1 MATKNQLKEY
11 FRSQKIPTEA
21 QFGTFID
28 STFLLPK
35 NQVDKTIQ
43 FGNGDESG
51 KPHLRAYRHVR
62 KNETVQ
68 GKNYSIDYHMFL
80 TLDGVNVNCP
90 VFVIKT
96 SYNLTDETSE
106 TRFGEFTNMNES
118 SGAGID
124 FFDETDE
131 ECIAILEGISY
142 YKFAKDGGS
151 NQDTFK
157 YYRYVN
163 AANQSFYNFIFEI
176 HTIASSKGYE
186 FTVPTRITEILGS
199 IDIKSSNE
207 WILTSHVKLS
217 DVEIEW
223 NGIKDNLDN
232 VSVDIIMEFR
242 NQWYEQLDKYYG

>member
-1 MATKNQLKEY
+1 MATKAQLKEY
-11 FRSQKIPTEA
+11 FKSQKIPTEA

-35 NQVDKTIQ
+35 NQVDETIK

-68 GKNYSIDYHMFL
+68 GKNYRVDYHMFL
-80 TLDGVNVNCP
+80 TLDGIDVNCP
-90 VFVIKT
+90 VFVIMT
-96 SYNLTDETSE
+96 RYNMTDKTSE
-106 TRFGEFTNMNES
+106 TRFGEFTDMNES

-131 ECIAILEGISY
+131 ECIAILESISY

-163 AANQSFYNFIFEI
+163 VAQQSFYNFIFEI
-176 HTIASSKGYE
+176 HTIASINEYE
-186 FTVPTRITEILGS
+186 ITVPTRITEIYGS
-199 IDIKSSNE
+199 INIDSSYE
-207 WILTSHVKLS
+207 WILTPHISLS

-232 VSVDIIMEFR
+232 ISLDVIIEFR
-242 NQWYEQLDKYYG
+242 NQWYKQVNK

>member
-1 MATKNQLKEY
+1 MATKAQLKEY
-11 FRSQKIPTEA
+11 FKSQKIPTEA

-35 NQVDKTIQ
+35 NQVDETIK

-68 GKNYSIDYHMFL
+68 GKNYRVDYHMFL
-80 TLDGVNVNCP
+80 TLDGVDVNCP
-90 VFVIKT
+90 VFVIMT
-96 SYNLTDETSE
+96 RYNMTDETSE
-106 TRFGEFTNMNES
+106 TRFGEFTDMNES

-131 ECIAILEGISY
+131 ECIAILESISY

-157 YYRYVN
+157 YYRYAN
-163 AANQSFYNFIFEI
+163 AAQQSFHNFIFEI
-176 HTIASSKGYE
+176 HTITNINGYE
-186 FTVPTRITEILGS
+186 ITVPTRITEIYGS
-199 IDIKSSNE
+199 IDINSSYE
-207 WILTSHVKLS
+207 WILTSHITIN

-232 VSVDIIMEFR
+232 TSLDVIIEFR
-242 NQWYEQLDKYYG
+242 NQWYKQANK

>member
-11 FRSQKIPTEA
+11 FKSQKIPTEA

-62 KNETVQ
+62 KNETVL
-68 GKNYSIDYHMFL
+68 GKNYRIDYHMFL
-80 TLDGVNVNCP
+80 TLDGVDVNCP

-96 SYNLTDETSE
+96 NYNLTDETSE
-106 TRFGEFTNMNES
+106 TRFGEFTDMNES

-142 YKFAKDGGS
+142 YKFAKANSFDNG
-151 NQDTFK
+151 NPNPRTITDKPDPDTDDTYTVFPAK
-157 YYRYVN
+157 YGNKWYIGYVIK
-163 AANQSFYNFIFEI
+163 QSYNFNIDTYKKGIVGSGIDYTDLEFDNSDDQLL
-176 HTIASSKGYE
+176 IALKSNK
-186 FTVPTRITEILGS
+186 ITY
-199 IDIKSSNE
+199 SN
-207 WILTSHVKLS
+207 L
-217 DVEIEW
+217 
-223 NGIKDNLDN
+223 
-232 VSVDIIMEFR
+232 
-242 NQWYEQLDKYYG
+242 

>member
-1 MATKNQLKEY
+1 MATKAQLKEY
-11 FRSQKIPTEA
+11 FKSQKIPTEA

-35 NQVDKTIQ
+35 NQVDETIK

-68 GKNYSIDYHMFL
+68 GKNYRVDYHMFL
-80 TLDGVNVNCP
+80 TLDGVDVNCP
-90 VFVIKT
+90 VFVIMT
-96 SYNLTDETSE
+96 RYNMTDETSE
-106 TRFGEFTNMNES
+106 TRFGEFTDMNES

-131 ECIAILEGISY
+131 ECIAILESISY

-157 YYRYVN
+157 YYRYAN
-163 AANQSFYNFIFEI
+163 AAQQSFYNFIFEI
-176 HTIASSKGYE
+176 HTIASINGYE
-186 FTVPTRITEILGS
+186 ITVPTRITEIDGS
-199 IDIKSSNE
+199 IDIDSSYE
-207 WILTSHVKLS
+207 WILAPQISFS

-232 VSVDIIMEFR
+232 ISLDVIIEFR
-242 NQWYEQLDKYYG
+242 NQWYKQANK

>member
-1 MATKNQLKEY
+1 MATKAQIKEY
-11 FRSQKIPTEA
+11 FKSQKIPTEA

-35 NQVDKTIQ
+35 NQVDETIK

-68 GKNYSIDYHMFL
+68 GKNYRVDYHMFL
-80 TLDGVNVNCP
+80 TLDGVDVNCP
-90 VFVIKT
+90 VFVIMT
-96 SYNLTDETSE
+96 RYNMTDETSQ
-106 TRFGEFTNMNES
+106 TRFGEFTDMNES

-131 ECIAILEGISY
+131 KCIAILESISY

-157 YYRYVN
+157 YYHYAN
-163 AANQSFYNFIFEI
+163 AAQQFFYNFIFEI
-176 HTIASSKGYE
+176 HTIANINGYE
-186 FTVPTRITEILGS
+186 ITVPTRITEIKGS
-199 IDIKSSNE
+199 IDIDSSYE
-207 WILTSHVKLS
+207 WILASQTGFN
-217 DVEIEW
+217 DIEIEW

-232 VSVDIIMEFR
+232 TTLDVIIEFR
-242 NQWYEQLDKYYG
+242 NQWYKQANK

>member
-1 MATKNQLKEY
+1 MATKAQLKEY
-11 FRSQKIPTEA
+11 FKSQKIPTEA

-35 NQVDKTIQ
+35 NQVDETIK

-68 GKNYSIDYHMFL
+68 GKNYRVDYHMFL
-80 TLDGVNVNCP
+80 TLDGVDVNCP
-90 VFVIKT
+90 VFVIMT
-96 SYNLTDETSE
+96 RYNMTDETSE
-106 TRFGEFTNMNES
+106 TRFGEFTDMNES
-118 SGAGID
+118 SGTGID

-131 ECIAILEGISY
+131 ECIAILESISY

-157 YYRYVN
+157 YYRYTN
-163 AANQSFYNFIFEI
+163 AAQQSFYNFIFEI
-176 HTIASSKGYE
+176 HTIVSINGYE
-186 FTVPTRITEILGS
+186 ITVPTRITEINGS
-199 IDIKSSNE
+199 IDIDSSYE
-207 WILTSHVKLS
+207 WILAPQISFS

-232 VSVDIIMEFR
+232 ISPDVIMEFR
-242 NQWYEQLDKYYG
+242 NQWYKQANK

>member
-1 MATKNQLKEY
+1 MATKAQLKEY
-11 FRSQKIPTEA
+11 FKSQKIPTEA
-21 QFGTFID
+21 QFGTLID
-28 STFLLPK
+28 SNFLLPK

-68 GKNYSIDYHMFL
+68 GKNYRVDYHMFL
-80 TLDGVNVNCP
+80 TLDGVDVNCP
-90 VFVIKT
+90 VFVIMT
-96 SYNLTDETSE
+96 RYNMTDETSE
-106 TRFGEFTNMNES
+106 TRFGEFTDMNES

-157 YYRYVN
+157 YYRYSN
-163 AANQSFYNFIFEI
+163 AAQQSFYNFIFEI
-176 HTIASSKGYE
+176 HTIVSSDGYKI
-186 FTVPTRITEILGS
+186 TVPTRITEISGS
-199 IDIKSSNE
+199 IDIDSSYE
-207 WILTSHVKLS
+207 WILAPKISLS
-217 DVEIEW
+217 YLELEW
-223 NGIKDNLDN
+223 DGIKNKLDNL
-232 VSVDIIMEFR
+232 SVDVIMKFR
-242 NQWYEQLDKYYG
+242 NNWYQ

>member
-1 MATKNQLKEY
+1 MATKRQLKEY
-11 FRSQKIPTEA
+11 FKSQKIPTEA

-68 GKNYSIDYHMFL
+68 GKNYRVDYHMFL
-80 TLDGVNVNCP
+80 TLDGVDVNCP
-90 VFVIKT
+90 VFVIMT
-96 SYNLTDETSE
+96 RYNMTDETSE
-106 TRFGEFTNMNES
+106 TRFGEFTDMNES

-131 ECIAILEGISY
+131 DCIAILESISY
-142 YKFAKDGGS
+142 YKFAKEGGS

-157 YYRYVN
+157 YYRYSN
-163 AANQSFYNFIFEI
+163 AAQQSFYNFIFEI
-176 HTIASSKGYE
+176 HTIASINGYE
-186 FTVPTRITEILGS
+186 ITVPTRITEIDGS
-199 IDIKSSNE
+199 IDIDFSYE
-207 WILTSHVKLS
+207 WILALQISFS
-217 DVEIEW
+217 DVETEG

-232 VSVDIIMEFR
+232 ISLDVIIDFK
-242 NQWYEQLDKYYG
+242 NKWYKQANK

>member
-1 MATKNQLKEY
+1 MATKTQLKEY
-11 FRSQKIPTEA
+11 FKSQKIPTEA
-21 QFGTFID
+21 QFGTLID
-28 STFLLPK
+28 SNFLLPK

-62 KNETVQ
+62 KNETIQ
-68 GKNYSIDYHMFL
+68 GESYRVDYHMFL
-80 TLDGVNVNCP
+80 TLNRVDVNCP
-90 VFVIKT
+90 VFVIMT
-96 SYNLTDETSE
+96 RYNMTDETSE
-106 TRFGEFTNMNES
+106 TRFGEFTDMNES

-131 ECIAILEGISY
+131 ECIAMLESISY

-157 YYRYVN
+157 YYRYSN
-163 AANQSFYNFIFEI
+163 AAQQCFYNFIFEI
-176 HTIASSKGYE
+176 HTVANINGYE
-186 FTVPTRITEILGS
+186 ITIPTRITEINGS
-199 IDIKSSNE
+199 INIDSSYE
-207 WILTSHVKLS
+207 WILIPLISFS

-232 VSVDIIMEFR
+232 ISVDIIIEFR
-242 NQWYEQLDKYYG
+242 NQWYKQANK

>member
-1 MATKNQLKEY
+1 MATKAQLKEY
-11 FRSQKIPTEA
+11 FKSQKIPTEA

-35 NQVDKTIQ
+35 NQVDETIK

-68 GKNYSIDYHMFL
+68 GKNYRVDYHMFL
-80 TLDGVNVNCP
+80 TLNSVDVNCP
-90 VFVIKT
+90 VFVIMT
-96 SYNLTDETSE
+96 RYNMTDETSE
-106 TRFGEFTNMNES
+106 TRFGEFTDMNES

-131 ECIAILEGISY
+131 ECIAILESISY

-157 YYRYVN
+157 YYRYAD
-163 AANQSFYNFIFEI
+163 AAQQYFCNFIFEI
-176 HTIASSKGYE
+176 HTVASMNGYE
-186 FTVPTRITEILGS
+186 ITIPTRITEINGS
-199 IDIKSSNE
+199 IDIDSSYE
-207 WILTSHVKLS
+207 WILTPLITFS
-217 DVEIEW
+217 DVETEW

-232 VSVDIIMEFR
+232 ISVDIIIEFR
-242 NQWYEQLDKYYG
+242 NQWYKQANK